1 MNNRQNQSLVE
12 KFEDLIIYKNFQ
24 IDDVLEKKWLEKFI
38 SFQTLKLPIIS
49 CLTICEEK
57 QMGACW
63 IFSNRVLGN
72 FLGEIY

>member
-38 SFQTLKLPIIS
+38 SFQKL
-49 CLTICEEK
+49 
-57 QMGACW
+57 
-63 IFSNRVLGN
+63 
-72 FLGEIY
+72 